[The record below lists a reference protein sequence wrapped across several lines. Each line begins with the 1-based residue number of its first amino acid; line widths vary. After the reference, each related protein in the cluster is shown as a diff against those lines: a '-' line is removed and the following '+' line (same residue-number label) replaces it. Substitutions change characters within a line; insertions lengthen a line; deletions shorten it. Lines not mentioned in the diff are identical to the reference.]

1 MKPQFLHEATSSF
14 VLWFDNYLLTK
25 GEAYANRTG
34 SFTYSSD
41 DILGSSYVSYSSP
54 YKQWVGDSSIS
65 GAAIANSVF
74 VDGAEKNRGTDGLKI
89 DYRNGRAVFDS
100 TVSASSSVTG
110 SFSVKDFNIYI
121 TDQDEEDLIT
131 ESKFDIN
138 TRFSTSEVPI
148 APYKQVVP
156 AAFISCQESKNT
168 PHAFG
173 GEDRTSLDFRCVFIS
188 DDMYKLDGA
197 LSIFNDTNDIVFNQ
211 IGYDDFPETEF
222 GDNKYGSYNYSDLS
236 SLSTDKFFIQDVT
249 TSKLSDKVSKKVLPN
264 LFVGFVDFDVVKYR
278 FPRQ

>member
-34 SFTYSSD
+34 SLTYSSD
-41 DILGSSYVSYSSP
+41 DILGSSYNPYSSP
-54 YKQWVGDSSIS
+54 YKQWVGDASIS
-65 GAAIANSVF
+65 GATIANSIF
-74 VDGAEKNRGTDGLKI
+74 VDGVEKNRGTDGLRV

-100 TVSASSSVTG
+100 TVSTSSSVTG

-197 LSIFNDTNDIVFNQ
+197 LSIFNDSNDVVFSQ
-211 IGYDDFPETEF
+211 IDYDNFPETEF
-222 GDNKYGSYNYSDLS
+222 GDNKYGSYNYNDLEA
-236 SLSTDKFFIQDVT
+236 LSTEKFFITDVT
-249 TSKLSDKVSKKVLPN
+249 SSKLSDKVSKKVLPN
-264 LFVGFVDFDVVKYR
+264 LFVGFVDFEVAKYR